1 MQAARHEFSRMC
13 CAGKQ
18 GGKKRKARSPAGEA
32 APPEAASAAF
42 GRVVRY
48 ATSERCRRT
57 MLLEHFGERLS
68 KPCQGCDHCQRPL
81 EVSAQVLPPL

>member
-1 MQAARHEFSRMC
+1 MQVGSHQVTLTC

-32 APPEAASAAF
+32 APPEAACAAF

-48 ATSERCRRT
+48 ATSERCRRA

-68 KPCQGCDHCQRPL
+68 EPCQGCDYCQRPL